1 MFAAFEK
8 VDGRTHE
15 YGLVKYQRGH

>member
-1 MFAAFEK
+1 MFAAFEN

-15 YGLVKYQRGH
+15 YDLVKYQRGY